1 MKSSIIYIHGNGG
14 STKEASH
21 YQSFFT
27 DADVI
32 GFDYKAKSPWEA
44 KKEFSPYFDSVF
56 KDCKSV
62 MIIANSIGAFFAMHA
77 LSDMPI
83 ERAYFI
89 SPVVN
94 MEDLIINMMKKAN
107 VGENELRDKG
117 EIDTPFGEKLSWK
130 YLRYVREHPVRW
142 AAPTHILYGAKD
154 NLTSFKIISEFAHQ
168 IGATLTV
175 MKNGE
180 HRFHTEEQMRFLD
193 NWLQSFTGSNLSVK

>member
-14 STKEASH
+14 SAKEASH
-21 YQSFFT
+21 YQSFFA

-56 KDCKSV
+56 KDWKSV

-83 ERAYFI
+83 E
-89 SPVVN
+89 
-94 MEDLIINMMKKAN
+94 
-107 VGENELRDKG
+107 
-117 EIDTPFGEKLSWK
+117 TEK
-130 YLRYVREHPVRW
+130 
-142 AAPTHILYGAKD
+142 
-154 NLTSFKIISEFAHQ
+154 
-168 IGATLTV
+168 
-175 MKNGE
+175 
-180 HRFHTEEQMRFLD
+180 QMRFLD

>member
-14 STKEASH
+14 SAKEASH

-56 KDCKSV
+56 KDSKSV

-83 ERAYFI
+83 E
-89 SPVVN
+89 
-94 MEDLIINMMKKAN
+94 
-107 VGENELRDKG
+107 
-117 EIDTPFGEKLSWK
+117 
-130 YLRYVREHPVRW
+130 
-142 AAPTHILYGAKD
+142 
-154 NLTSFKIISEFAHQ
+154 
-168 IGATLTV
+168 
-175 MKNGE
+175 
-180 HRFHTEEQMRFLD
+180 TEEQMRFLD

>member
-14 STKEASH
+14 SAKEASH
-21 YQSFFT
+21 YQSFFA
-27 DADVI
+27 DVDVI

-83 ERAYFI
+83 ER
-89 SPVVN
+89 
-94 MEDLIINMMKKAN
+94 
-107 VGENELRDKG
+107 
-117 EIDTPFGEKLSWK
+117 EK
-130 YLRYVREHPVRW
+130 
-142 AAPTHILYGAKD
+142 
-154 NLTSFKIISEFAHQ
+154 
-168 IGATLTV
+168 
-175 MKNGE
+175 
-180 HRFHTEEQMRFLD
+180 QMRFLD

>member
-14 STKEASH
+14 SAKEASH

-62 MIIANSIGAFFAMHA
+62 MIITNSIGAFFAMHA

-83 ERAYFI
+83 ENSGIFYLSQYCLYFFI
-89 SPVVN
+89 
-94 MEDLIINMMKKAN
+94 
-107 VGENELRDKG
+107 
-117 EIDTPFGEKLSWK
+117 T
-130 YLRYVREHPVRW
+130 
-142 AAPTHILYGAKD
+142 TQ
-154 NLTSFKIISEFAHQ
+154 KIAIC
-168 IGATLTV
+168 
-175 MKNGE
+175 K
-180 HRFHTEEQMRFLD
+180 
-193 NWLQSFTGSNLSVK
+193 

>member
-14 STKEASH
+14 SAKEASH

-83 ERAYFI
+83 E
-89 SPVVN
+89 
-94 MEDLIINMMKKAN
+94 
-107 VGENELRDKG
+107 
-117 EIDTPFGEKLSWK
+117 TEK
-130 YLRYVREHPVRW
+130 
-142 AAPTHILYGAKD
+142 
-154 NLTSFKIISEFAHQ
+154 
-168 IGATLTV
+168 
-175 MKNGE
+175 
-180 HRFHTEEQMRFLD
+180 QMRFLD